1 MSSNGS
7 DPAGGHP
14 PATRALHCLE
24 GTRGLPG
31 RLLFRDQ
38 LAQALRRAARDRSL
52 LAVMALEIS
61 VADDAPA
68 RLDES
73 LRRQFA
79 QVAAARIARVLRAE
93 DLAAPSAAADAVD
106 DAALGAGEE
115 GAPSASPCQADQR
128 VRIGG
133 FALLLGSIGE
143 PHDAARVCARIDELL
158 REPLRA
164 AGHEL
169 QATARTGIAIYPW
182 DDQEADGLL
191 RCADEALARAGR
203 DARPALRFHSRP
215 LDALAAD
222 RLALERGLR
231 EALEANGLVLHWQAR
246 VDGESRRITGA
257 EALLRWQP
265 PTGELVPPGAF
276 LDLAEQSRLILPI
289 GDWVLREACRQARA
303 WQDAGLG
310 PLTVS
315 VNISTR
321 QFRSAGFVAA
331 VAHALALAELAPERL
346 ELEFAEAALAGDPAE
361 TLTLLRALAGLGVRL
376 VIDAFGAGFSSM
388 ARLREWPLHALRID
402 RSFVAD
408 LERQPGAAAA
418 IGAIVDVARRFRL
431 DVSAVGVED
440 EAQRAFLLGE
450 GCRQMQGFL
459 FGRPLS
465 AAAFEQALR
474 APPGTRPRRR
484 RLPAVMPVEG
494 SGTMH

>member
-1 MSSNGS
+1 MSSNGTGRT
-7 DPAGGHP
+7 PARR
-14 PATRALHCLE
+14 PAAGALSCLD
-24 GTRGLPG
+24 GARGEPG

-38 LAQALRRAARDRSL
+38 LAQALRRAARERAL
-52 LAVMALEIS
+52 LAVMAVEIS
-61 VADDAPA
+61 GVAGAPF
-68 RLDES
+68 RLDEP

-79 QVAAARIARVLRAE
+79 QAAAARIARALRAE
-93 DLAAPSAAADAVD
+93 DLAAAGATAGATDHAPCAAGGWVSPDGDAAAPVFID
-106 DAALGAGEE
+106 
-115 GAPSASPCQADQR
+115 
-128 VRIGG
+128 G
-133 FALLLGSIGE
+133 FAVLLGSIGE
-143 PHDAARVCARIDELL
+143 PHDAARVCARIETLL

-164 AGHEL
+164 GGHEL
-169 QATARTGIAIYPW
+169 QATARAGIAIYPW

-191 RCADEALARAGR
+191 RCADEALARTGGGAT
-203 DARPALRFHSRP
+203 PALRFHSRS

-231 EALEANGLVLHWQAR
+231 EALEGDGLVLHWQPR
-246 VDGESRRITGA
+246 VDGESSRITGA

-265 PTGELVPPGAF
+265 PGGELVPPGAF

-315 VNISTR
+315 VNIAPR

-331 VAHALALAELAPERL
+331 VAHALALAELAPAHL
-346 ELEFAEAALAGDPAE
+346 ELEFTEAALAGDPGE
-361 TLTLLRALAGLGVRL
+361 TLALLRALDSLGVRL
-376 VIDAFGAGFSSM
+376 AIDAFGAGFSSL

-402 RSFVAD
+402 RGFLAD
-408 LERQPGAAAA
+408 LGRHPGAAAA
-418 IGAIVDVARRFRL
+418 IGAIIDVARRFGL
-431 DVSAVGVED
+431 DVIAVGVEQ

-465 AAAFEQALR
+465 AATFEQALGDP
-474 APPGTRPRRR
+474 AGARPRRR
-484 RLPAVMPVEG
+484 RLPAVLPVEG
-494 SGTMH
+494 PDTVQ